1 MWGAGMSTNYVNTFI
16 TAAADCK
23 AKTGTVPSKAGTI
36 GALQLSLLLERPYA
50 MTSDELLLEVHM
62 IRNGI
67 PPEEREAA
75 RDRLFGKPQAC
86 LRASP
91 LVKQYGWGLHH
102 DGDGRVAAYGAESD
116 AYRDLSRR
124 TDVSVVAGMRN
135 SRG

>member
-1 MWGAGMSTNYVNTFI
+1 MSTNYINTFI
-16 TAAADCK
+16 TAAADGK
-23 AKTGTVPSKAGTI
+23 AKAGIVPSKAGTV
-36 GALQLSLLLERPYA
+36 GALQLSLLLGRPYVL
-50 MTSDELLLEVHM
+50 TSDDLLLEVYM

-75 RDRLFGKPQAC
+75 RDRLFAKPQAC

-102 DGDGRVAAYGAESD
+102 DGAGRVAAYGVESD
-116 AYRDLSRR
+116 AYRDLSSRP
-124 TDVSVVAGMRN
+124 DLAVVAGMRN